1 MIVYLVSL
9 LLNLK
14 QHLFFSYFWRI
25 IPANIYLL
33 KDNNRNT
40 RTRSEICWKLTIKT
54 PEKRHWRR
62 HVPLCFVAMLHFISA
77 SFLHSAL
84 LKKWNIFKV
93 NNKETRTTSG
103 ALIFDFEQIFHHF
116 RAFLLFF
123 LLNLNKYMFIG
134 NCYETLERIEINLDE
149 LKIDTKW
156 VNFTFTRTAKKKK
169 SIEDFLRKCDQ
180 RPNPIWSQLLKK
192 SLMKNFIFCA
202 MTLIVFSLLPV
213 QYFYICIHI

>member
-1 MIVYLVSL
+1 MIVYLVSQ
-9 LLNLK
+9 LLNLN

-93 NNKETRTTSG
+93 NNKDTRTTSG
-103 ALIFDFEQIFHHF
+103 ALIFNFEQIFIISE
-116 RAFLLFF
+116 LFF
-123 LLNLNKYMFIG
+123 CSFCWIWTSICLLAIAMKHWK
-134 NCYETLERIEINLDE
+134 E
-149 LKIDTKW
+149 LK
-156 VNFTFTRTAKKKK
+156 
-169 SIEDFLRKCDQ
+169 
-180 RPNPIWSQLLKK
+180 
-192 SLMKNFIFCA
+192 
-202 MTLIVFSLLPV
+202 
-213 QYFYICIHI
+213 